1 MGRGQESALIAG
13 IHLDRRRCGGVEAGE
28 VQGRIEAG
36 SPGRLPGV
44 RSDLRLAGRKRIS
57 PNYGIGTKWMSWF
70 ASTSPVG
77 VNAPEER
84 RLYGWRSG
92 SLRASVCLHRARPAR
107 ASVT

>member
-44 RSDLRLAGRKRIS
+44 RSDPRLAGRKRIS
-57 PNYGIGTKWMSWF
+57 PNYGMGTKWMSWF

-77 VNAPEER
+77 VNAARKNADSTAGAPAA
-84 RLYGWRSG
+84 YGRP
-92 SLRASVCLHRARPAR
+92 SVCTVPGRHVPQ
-107 ASVT
+107 